1 MIKAL
6 TEDSRL
12 VEKGSV
18 NMITIRSVLLVVM
31 VVLAGACAQ
40 LLMKVGINSKFSVQ
54 FGI

>member
-6 TEDSRL
+6 TEDL
-12 VEKGSV
+12 GIVGKGSL
-18 NMITIRSVLLVVM
+18 NMIAIRSVLLVVM

-40 LLMKVGINSKFSVQ
+40 LLVKVGINSKFSVQ